1 MQELQA
7 SVDGLSLS
15 DAFTMQVKA
24 KIDTLGKALA
34 AKEPAAAKE
43 PKCPSAQESGD
54 DVDESVFGWSMDLPV
69 IPQSPMLGAADAPK
83 ESKDKEKAPVV
94 PSAKAEDTD
103 TSAGAGFFEG
113 TPAKK
118 VEKEYTDKT
127 AGAGFFKNCSTPDK
141 KPVDILAHSREVQ
154 SPAQRMQSP
163 ERKRRGAETDDL
175 EQKLAEMVD
184 KRKKEVGGV
193 LASWRQ

>member
-1 MQELQA
+1 
-7 SVDGLSLS
+7 
-15 DAFTMQVKA
+15 
-24 KIDTLGKALA
+24 
-34 AKEPAAAKE
+34 
-43 PKCPSAQESGD
+43 
-54 DVDESVFGWSMDLPV
+54 
-69 IPQSPMLGAADAPK
+69 MLGAADAPK

-103 TSAGAGFFEG
+103 KSTGAGFFKG

-141 KPVDILAHSREVQ
+141 KPVDILAHNREVQ

-163 ERKRRGAETDDL
+163 ERKRRGAETHDL

-184 KRKKEVGGV
+184 KRKKEVRGGP
-193 LASWRQ
+193 ASWRQ